1 MYNEIKKNIIENF
14 FNRNY
19 RYTVVSCR
27 KRIIDDISERLPFV
41 VTTNNACDILV
52 IYLGDNI
59 SISFAL
65 TWEVKNNGSMTVN
78 KLVMIS

>member
-27 KRIIDDISERLPFV
+27 KRIIDDIS
-41 VTTNNACDILV
+41 
-52 IYLGDNI
+52 
-59 SISFAL
+59 
-65 TWEVKNNGSMTVN
+65 
-78 KLVMIS
+78 